1 MKLKEKFGGSFRG
14 LGLFLQQCKRVL
26 TVSSKPGKEEFN
38 LSVKI
43 TGIGLVI
50 IGVIGFLIFMA
61 FQLLGFN

>member
-1 MKLKEKFGGSFRG
+1 MKFKETAGNAIKGI
-14 LGLFLQQCKRVL
+14 GLFLQQCKRVL

-43 TGIGLVI
+43 TGIGIII
-50 IGVIGFLIFMA
+50 IGVIGFLIFMV